1 MPIRNILVPIVA
13 HVGPAAQ
20 LDAALKLAR
29 RVEGH
34 INAVYLRSDYRTVL
48 SSLSLIGSTALLG
61 PSWLPGTSL
70 HSMQEAERR
79 DSAIEAEARA
89 SFDLWRRQNAL
100 ASEPIDTEL
109 RSTYACWS
117 VQPGPLEAAILAH
130 GRLSDLIVISYP
142 GADDVTAA
150 IFDSAVFDT
159 GRPVLLVPNTVPDDL
174 LRHVMIA
181 WNGSLEATRAVAGT
195 LALLHEADRVSV
207 FTSPSHTDNAPK
219 ENAPATAEQAL
230 LTGLP
235 DYLIWH
241 GIRAST
247 LHPPPDE
254 AAIGAALLQAASDHE
269 ATLVVMGGYTR
280 TRARQFL
287 LGGVT
292 RHVLQNPAIPVIMAH

>member
-13 HVGPAAQ
+13 RVAPAAQ

-34 INAVYLRSDYRTVL
+34 INAVYLRSDYQTILR
-48 SSLSLIGSTALLG
+48 SLSLIGSTALLG

-70 HSMQEAERR
+70 LSMQESEQR
-79 DSAIEAEARA
+79 DRAIEAEART

-100 ASEPIDTEL
+100 ASEPINAEL

-117 VQPGPLEAAILAH
+117 VQAGPIEAAILAH

-159 GRPVLLVPNTVPDDL
+159 GRPVLLVPKNVPDDL

-181 WNGSLEATRAVAGT
+181 WNGSLEATRAVAGA
-195 LALLHEADRVSV
+195 LPLLHEADRVSV
-207 FTSPSHTDNAPK
+207 FTSRSHTDSAP
-219 ENAPATAEQAL
+219 EDAPATAEQAL

-241 GIRAST
+241 GIRASA
-247 LHPPPDE
+247 LHPLADE
-254 AAIGAALLQAASDHE
+254 TPIGAALLQAASDQE

-280 TRARQFL
+280 TRVRQFL

-292 RHVLQNPAIPVIMAH
+292 RHLLQNPAIPVIMAH